1 MANRAEEPIDMIR
14 ALLFNTVNGELL
26 SGGADL
32 LDRWQQEAG
41 TVIWADF
48 VDEPREN
55 EERLLRETFAIHPL
69 AIADAQ
75 RKRHPPKL
83 EAYSDYSFLL
93 LKELSPQ
100 AVDID
105 FATTQLALLIG
116 ERFLVTRHG
125 GTSPSTDKVF
135 RYASENPATFA
146 DGQGALAVRLCRTL
160 VDRYL
165 RTLLELEPRLEE
177 LEHEIITD
185 PNDAMLA
192 ELLNYKTELKKFRRV
207 FIYHEQIF
215 QELRAHTFPELGG
228 DIGHQITDVYE
239 HQERAGSLAGLYY
252 ELASDMADGYIS
264 VASHKLNQIMKVL
277 TVVMAIFV
285 PLSFLAGIY
294 GMNFENMP
302 ELNSRSGYFILLG
315 VMGSIAFA
323 LLLMFRKKRW
333 L

>member
-1 MANRAEEPIDMIR
+1 MIR
-14 ALLFNTVNGELL
+14 TLLYNPANGEVLA
-26 SGGADL
+26 GGEDMLA
-32 LDRWQQEAG
+32 RWQQQVD

-48 VDEPREN
+48 VNEPLDN
-55 EERLLRETFAIHPL
+55 EERLLRETFDIHPL

-75 RKRHPPKL
+75 RDRHPPKL
-83 EAYSDYSFLL
+83 EAYGDYSFLL

-100 AVDID
+100 SKDID
-105 FATTQLALLIG
+105 FATTQLALFIG
-116 ERFLVTRHG
+116 KRFVVTRHKG
-125 GTSPSTDKVF
+125 ESPCTDKVF
-135 RYASENPATFA
+135 QDASANPAAFA
-146 DGQGALAVRLCRTL
+146 DGHGALAMRLCRTL

-165 RTLLELEPRLEE
+165 GTLLGLEPRLEV
-177 LEHEIITD
+177 LEVEIIERPHD
-185 PNDAMLA
+185 SMLA

-215 QELRAHTFPELGG
+215 QILQAHTFPGFG
-228 DIGHQITDVYE
+228 ADIGHQITDVYE
-239 HQERAGSLAGLYY
+239 NQERAGSLAGLYY

-264 VASHKLNQIMKVL
+264 VASHHLNQIMKIL

-302 ELNSRSGYFILLG
+302 ELHSRSGYFILLG
-315 VMGSIAFA
+315 VMGSIALT
-323 LLLMFRKKRW
+323 LLFMFRKKRW